1 MVLAGEL
8 KPFIKEST
16 LSGYRLDTGTIE
28 EVNFYL
34 DRVIPILSKI
44 EDFSEPLRRGEERW
58 VLMPKEIYEE
68 VQIQRN
74 LSTGWVQ
81 EFLYKKGKLVLVSM
95 RP

>member
-1 MVLAGEL
+1 
-8 KPFIKEST
+8 
-16 LSGYRLDTGTIE
+16 
-28 EVNFYL
+28 
-34 DRVIPILSKI
+34 VIPILSKI
-44 EDFSEPLRRGEERW
+44 EDFSESLRRGEERW

-68 VQIQRN
+68 VRIQRN